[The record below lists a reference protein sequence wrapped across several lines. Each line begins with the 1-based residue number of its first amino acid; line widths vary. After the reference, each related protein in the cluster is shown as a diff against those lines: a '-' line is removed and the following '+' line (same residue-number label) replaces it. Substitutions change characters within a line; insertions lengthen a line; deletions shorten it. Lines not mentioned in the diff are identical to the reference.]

1 MAIGNLA
8 WSAICALDGFRRVLF
23 MVMDELLV
31 LFESSFGQL
40 LAGFGEI
47 LVSGLR

>member
-23 MVMDELLV
+23 MVVDQLLV
-31 LFESSFGQL
+31 LSESLFGKL

-47 LVSGLR
+47 LIIGIR